1 MGLLGGMF
9 SKMYLAIGATVL
21 FGYFVTE
28 MRGTVF
34 SGTDS
39 RPSPSSGRSG
49 KGGRGS
55 GRRRGGGGV
64 FFFGSGYRGG
74 K

>member
-1 MGLLGGMF
+1 LSVSILGGLF
-9 SKMYLAIGATVL
+9 SKMYLAVGATVL
-21 FGYFVTE
+21 FGYLVTE

-39 RPSPSSGRSG
+39 RPSISASKSGGSG
-49 KGGRGS
+49 GGRP
-55 GRRRGGGGV
+55 GGGGV

>member
-1 MGLLGGMF
+1 MGFLGGMF
-9 SKMYLAIGATVL
+9 SKMYLVIGATVL
-21 FGYFVTE
+21 FGYLVTE
-28 MRGTVF
+28 VRGTVF

-39 RPSPSSGRSG
+39 RPTFSSGGRGGRSG
-49 KGGRGS
+49 GGRS
-55 GRRRGGGGV
+55 GGGGV